1 MREHVLWLRVL
12 QLTIYCDLL
21 YLAQN
26 SSFGAICCA
35 KWCVRISIAKPMNIL
50 LLYIKLEGPCYVT
63 STIELSSMTTHGFVL
78 YVTS

>member
-12 QLTIYCDLL
+12 QLTSHSNLL
-21 YLAQN
+21 YLPQN
-26 SSFGAICCA
+26 SLVDAICCA

-50 LLYIKLEGPCYVT
+50 QLSIELEGSCYVT
-63 STIELSSMTTHGFVL
+63 STIELPSMTTHGFVV